1 MQKTPKF
8 MAPNRIAHLILTCD
22 NAQGL
27 LREDSE
33 QLPLTINKT
42 TDNLL
47 LGEGNPENPLYW

>member
-1 MQKTPKF
+1 
-8 MAPNRIAHLILTCD
+8 MAPNKTEHLILTCD
-22 NAQGL
+22 NFQGL

-47 LGEGNPENPLYW
+47 LGEGNPEKPLYW